1 MTDLALAP
9 AARVPEEGRFPR
21 ALVHHELIV
30 SSIDAGL
37 LTQLRTAGFDGW
49 VHSAFERA
57 VNFQSPETGIVTLAC
72 RSVGNAPWTLLVD
85 ANRLPAGATRVQDP
99 VKGDGRRLVVGDGL
113 LLRLAG
119 AAEWNGRLPAY
130 PADES
135 TLLSNLRAM
144 RGLLQ
149 REGKPG
155 GLLGTTPS
163 AGRFAMAA
171 SHLLRWETRRLSV
184 ALTRGDARRA
194 QVHARAIV
202 GLGPGLTPSGDDF
215 LVGMLAVL
223 NVPGHPGG
231 SHLPALGEAICGA
244 ASATNDISFAAL
256 SRAVVGAVPQPL
268 IDLIEAVMHRAS
280 DDLATAVRRVLQIG
294 SSSGTDI
301 ACGVW
306 SAFASCARGA
316 AGSGHVD
323 GR

>member
-1 MTDLALAP
+1 MTALALAP
-9 AARVPEEGRFPR
+9 GARAPDEGRFPR
-21 ALVHHELIV
+21 RLARHELSV
-30 SSIDAGL
+30 SSIDARL
-37 LTQLRTAGFDGW
+37 IAQLRTAGFAGW

-57 VNFQSPETGIVTLAC
+57 VNFQSPATGLVTLAC
-72 RSVGNAPWTLLVD
+72 RSVGNGPWTLLVD
-85 ANRLPAGATRVQDP
+85 ADRLPAGAARVNDP
-99 VKGDGRRLVVGDGL
+99 VRGDGRLLVVGDL
-113 LLRLAG
+113 LLRIAG
-119 AAEWNGRLPAY
+119 AGEWRGRLPVY

-135 TLLSNLRAM
+135 TLMSNLRAM
-144 RGLLQ
+144 KTLLQ

-163 AGRFAMAA
+163 PDGFAIAAGQ
-171 SHLLRWETRRLSV
+171 LLRRETRRLSE

-194 QVHARAIV
+194 QAHARAIV

-231 SHLPALGEAICGA
+231 SHLPAVVEAICGA
-244 ASATNDISFAAL
+244 AGSTNDISFAAL
-256 SRAVVGAVPQPL
+256 SRAVAGAVPQPL

-280 DDLATAVRRVLQIG
+280 GDLAAAVRRVLQIG

-316 AGSGHVD
+316 VGSGHVD

>member
-1 MTDLALAP
+1 MTALALAP
-9 AARVPEEGRFPR
+9 AARAPDEGRFPLGLAR
-21 ALVHHELIV
+21 HELSV
-30 SSIDAGL
+30 SSIDASL
-37 LTQLRTAGFDGW
+37 FAQLRTAGFAGW

-72 RSVGNAPWTLLVD
+72 RSVGNGPWTLLVD
-85 ANRLPAGATRVQDP
+85 ANRLPAGAARVNDP
-99 VKGDGRRLVVGDGL
+99 VNGDGRLLVIGDGL
-113 LLRLAG
+113 LLRLTGAG
-119 AAEWNGRLPAY
+119 EWRGRLPAY

-135 TLLSNLRAM
+135 TLTSNLHAM
-144 RGLLQ
+144 KSLLQ

-163 AGRFAMAA
+163 AGRFALAA
-171 SHLLRWETRRLSV
+171 SHLLQRETRRLSV
-184 ALTRGDARRA
+184 ALARGDARRA
-194 QVHARAIV
+194 QAHARAIV

-223 NVPGHPGG
+223 NVPGHPGRL
-231 SHLPALGEAICGA
+231 HLPAVGEAIGGGA
-244 ASATNDISFAAL
+244 GSTNEISFAAL
-256 SRAVVGAVPQPL
+256 SRAVAGAVPQPL
-268 IDLIEAVMHRAS
+268 IDLIEAVMHRAGP
-280 DDLATAVRRVLQIG
+280 DLAAAVRRVLQIG

-316 AGSGHVD
+316 VGSGHVD

>member
-1 MTDLALAP
+1 MTALALAP
-9 AARVPEEGRFPR
+9 GARAPDEGRFPR
-21 ALVHHELIV
+21 GLARHELSV
-30 SSIDAGL
+30 SSIDARL
-37 LTQLRTAGFDGW
+37 IAQLRTAGFAGW

-57 VNFQSPETGIVTLAC
+57 INLQSPATGLVTLAC
-72 RSVGNAPWTLLVD
+72 RSVGNGPWTLLVNAD
-85 ANRLPAGATRVQDP
+85 RLPAGAARVNDP
-99 VKGDGRRLVVGDGL
+99 VRGDGRLLVVGDGL

-119 AAEWNGRLPAY
+119 AGEWRGRLPVY

-135 TLLSNLRAM
+135 TLMSNLRAM
-144 RGLLQ
+144 RTLLQ
-149 REGKPG
+149 HEGKPG

-171 SHLLRWETRRLSV
+171 SQLLRRETRRLSV

-194 QVHARAIV
+194 QAHARAIV

-231 SHLPALGEAICGA
+231 SHLPAVVEAICGA
-244 ASATNDISFAAL
+244 AGSTNDISFAAL
-256 SRAVVGAVPQPL
+256 SRAVTGAVPQPL
-268 IDLIEAVMHRAS
+268 IDLIEAVMRGAGA
-280 DDLATAVRRVLQIG
+280 DLAAAVRRVLQIG

-316 AGSGHVD
+316 VGSGHVD